1 MPQIS
6 DAIAYQTEHDDWV
19 TTVLIGGV
27 LSAFGFLLLPL
38 LPVYGYVVRVI
49 RHPLEGDPRPPTFGD
64 REELVVD
71 GAKAVLVGAVSV
83 LIPGIVGGVTVG
95 GSIVAIAT
103 GTRGG
108 AATGIAGL
116 LTVVLSLVFGYVAV
130 AAVVAFADE
139 RRVDAA
145 FDPDVLKPV
154 VLSGAYATAWVF
166 SLAVLLGASVL
177 VGVLNGIP
185 ILGAVVGVLNGIPIL
200 GAVVG
205 AVVFFYAQVV
215 AARLWAGGYADAR
228 TEAEGA
234 TRPDVGGS
242 VA

>member
-1 MPQIS
+1 MTYVTMPQIS
-6 DAIAYQTEHDDWV
+6 DAITYPTEHDDWV
-19 TTVLIGGV
+19 KTLLIGGV

-38 LPVYGYVVRVI
+38 LPVYGYVVRVV
-49 RHPLEGDPRPPTFGD
+49 RHSLEGDPRPPTFGD
-64 REELVVD
+64 WEVLVVD
-71 GAKAVLVGAVSV
+71 GAKAVLVGAVYL

-95 GSIVAIAT
+95 GSLVAIAT

-108 AATGIAGL
+108 TATGVAGLVVGGL

-139 RRVDAA
+139 RRIGAA
-145 FDPDVLKPV
+145 FDPGVLKPV

-166 SLAVLLGASVL
+166 SVAVFVGASVL

-185 ILGAVVGVLNGIPIL
+185 ILGAVI
-200 GAVVG
+200 GAF
-205 AVVFFYAQVV
+205 VFFYAQVV
-215 AARLWAGGYADAR
+215 AARLWACGYVDAR
-228 TEAEGA
+228 TEADGA

-242 VA
+242 VT

>member
-6 DAIAYQTEHDDWV
+6 DAITYPTEHDDWV
-19 TTVLIGGV
+19 KTILIGGV

-38 LPVYGYVVRVI
+38 FPVYGYVVRVI
-49 RHPLEGDPRPPTFGD
+49 RHTLDGDPRPPTFSD
-64 REELVVD
+64 WEELALD
-71 GAKAVLVGAVSV
+71 GAKAFLVGAVYMLV
-83 LIPGIVGGVTVG
+83 PGIVGAVTIG
-95 GSIVAIAT
+95 GSILALAT

-116 LTVVLSLVFGYVAV
+116 VVGGLLTAVLSLVFGYVAV

-139 RRVDAA
+139 RRVAAA
-145 FDPDVLKPV
+145 FDLDVLKPV
-154 VLSGAYATAWVF
+154 VRSGAYATAWAVSVAVF
-166 SLAVLLGASVL
+166 LAASVL
-177 VGVLNGIP
+177 VGVLNG
-185 ILGAVVGVLNGIPIL
+185 VPIL

-205 AVVFFYAQVV
+205 AFVFFYAQVV

-228 TEAEGA
+228 TDADGT
-234 TRPDVGGS
+234 TRPDVDES

>member
-116 LTVVLSLVFGYVAV
+116 VVGGLLTVVLSLVFGYVAV

-185 ILGAVVGVLNGIPIL
+185 ILGAVV
-200 GAVVG
+200 
-205 AVVFFYAQVV
+205 FFYAQVV

>member
-6 DAIAYQTEHDDWV
+6 DAITYPTEHDNWV
-19 TTVLIGGV
+19 TTLLIGGI
-27 LSAFGFLLLPL
+27 LSIFGFLLLPL

-49 RHPLEGDPRPPTFGD
+49 QHSLEGDSRPPTFGD
-64 REELVVD
+64 WEVLVVD
-71 GAKAVLVGAVSV
+71 GAKAILVGAVYM

-95 GSIVAIAT
+95 GSMVAIAT

-108 AATGIAGL
+108 AATGIAGLVVGGL

-139 RRVDAA
+139 RRIGSA
-145 FDPDVLKPV
+145 FDLDVLKPV
-154 VLSGAYATAWVF
+154 VLSGAYATAWMFSVAVF
-166 SLAVLLGASVL
+166 IGASVL

-185 ILGAVVGVLNGIPIL
+185 ILGAVI
-200 GAVVG
+200 GAF
-205 AVVFFYAQVV
+205 VFFYAQVV

-228 TEAEGA
+228 AEADG
-234 TRPDVGGS
+234 TTSPDVGGS